1 MNRSYRALA
10 YILACGLV
18 PVSSAFG
25 STIGI
30 SNTGE
35 SSGGTA
41 LPVGTLDPHYTL
53 ISAPSGVPL
62 TATAE
67 TPNGAYTANTATA
80 DWIGPSSNGNDSFA
94 VGNYDYRTTFSL
106 TGDNPATAQLSG
118 SWASDN
124 NACIYLNGVNT
135 GDCTPFA
142 GFSSLTSFSITSGF
156 VAGTNTLDFVV
167 TNGGGPTGVFAEVS
181 GTASPVS
188 ATTPEPASWM
198 LAASGVLALGGFV
211 RRRMDL

>member
-1 MNRSYRALA
+1 MNRNYRALA
-10 YILACGLV
+10 FILACGTV

-25 STIGI
+25 STISI
-30 SNTGE
+30 FNTGE
-35 SSGGTA
+35 SSGRTALAVGTA
-41 LPVGTLDPHYTL
+41 DPHYTL
-53 ISAPSGVPL
+53 ISAPAGVTSG
-62 TATAE
+62 ATTE
-67 TPNGAYTANTATA
+67 TPNGAYTGNTTTA
-80 DWIGPSSNGNDSFA
+80 DWIGPSSSGNDSFP

-106 TGDNPATAQLSG
+106 AGDNPATAQLSG

-124 NACIYLNGVNT
+124 NACIYLNGANT

-142 GFSSLTSFSITSGF
+142 GFGSLTSFSITSGF

-181 GTASPVS
+181 GTASPAT

-198 LAASGVLALGGFV
+198 LAASGVLALGGVV
-211 RRRMDL
+211 RGRVKL